1 MNSKNGTTRNSF
13 KSELNNNHL
22 KKKEKHLTIKT
33 ETNHSSLNNNKLTP
47 IKTHERLNTDKLIIK
62 NKDKNSNN
70 KTLQKSNSKNN
81 FLTPK
86 KLFNKQLSKFSNTI
100 KKISYEEMKKQI
112 NDILNETNEK
122 ITSLTIS
129 FSQIDINA
137 ENSYSKIQEEYS
149 RDLEELYKERIKN
162 IKEINEKYDFVIYE
176 KKKDYREDD
185 PIILEINNKR
195 EEEFKKIL
203 EKFNKKK
210 EEIKDNYE
218 KQIRETKENCIQQ
231 RKILFNNTIYE
242 EIKEKIINVLN
253 NTNSTDNPSLKKS
266 STTRNLFNKPINKL
280 LSINGKLKSKI

>member
-13 KSELNNNHL
+13 KSDLNNNHL
-22 KKKEKHLTIKT
+22 KKKEKHLTIKA
-33 ETNHSSLNNNKLTP
+33 ESNHSSLNDNKLTP

>member
-13 KSELNNNHL
+13 KSDLNNNHL
-22 KKKEKHLTIKT
+22 KKKEKHLTIKA
-33 ETNHSSLNNNKLTP
+33 ESNHSSLNNNKLTP

-149 RDLEELYKERIKN
+149 RDLEELYKEKI
-162 IKEINEKYDFVIYE
+162 IEKM
-176 KKKDYREDD
+176 
-185 PIILEINNKR
+185 IL
-195 EEEFKKIL
+195 
-203 EKFNKKK
+203 
-210 EEIKDNYE
+210 
-218 KQIRETKENCIQQ
+218 
-231 RKILFNNTIYE
+231 LFQKLI
-242 EIKEKIINVLN
+242 IKEKKNSKKFQKNLIRKKKKLKIIMKNKLEK
-253 NTNSTDNPSLKKS
+253 LKKIV
-266 STTRNLFNKPINKL
+266 FNKEKYYLIIQFMK
-280 LSINGKLKSKI
+280 KLKKKL